1 MTCIRN
7 NTIESILCRFY
18 GALCGRE
25 IEKEPSKHISDK
37 KSMLNEIPN
46 AGAKSKTISELKSTE
61 LVSSESHEGEQVD
74 DKQYNKT
81 DADSQISEN
90 RLKVVVETTT
100 LTKLEVNVNKSDNI
114 KNKESEVENAKSKT
128 KDVKA
133 ETSKSGLSESAES
146 LREEI
151 DQLLAPIL
159 FSQNEIAAT
168 KQRVTPDSEQ
178 FLIRFEAETE
188 SGIENPEMKDRVQ
201 EARSKRSPSSIVCN
215 FIEEAIIENNSSN
228 EEHKSRVNLINF

>member
-74 DKQYNKT
+74 DKQYNK
-81 DADSQISEN
+81 ADSQISEN

-114 KNKESEVENAKSKT
+114 KNKESEVDNAKSKT

-133 ETSKSGLSESAES
+133 ETSKTGLSESAES

-188 SGIENPEMKDRVQ
+188 SGIENPEMNDRVQ

-228 EEHKSRVNLINF
+228 EEQKSRVNLINF